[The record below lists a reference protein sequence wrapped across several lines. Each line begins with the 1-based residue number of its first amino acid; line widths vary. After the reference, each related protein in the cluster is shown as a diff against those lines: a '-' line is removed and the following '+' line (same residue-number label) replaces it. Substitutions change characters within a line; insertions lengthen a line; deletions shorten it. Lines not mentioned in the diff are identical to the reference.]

1 VTRRIVQFSTGNVG
15 VHALRSIIE
24 RPNLELVGVH
34 ARAQDK
40 IGRDAADL
48 CGLDRPTGVL
58 ATDDIEALIALNAD
72 CVVYT
77 SQAETRPHEALGEI
91 SRFLRAGTNVVG
103 TSFVWLV
110 APDQADDW
118 LRKPLA
124 QACANGDTTLYIN
137 GIDPGFSGD
146 TLVYAALSLAARA
159 TTVTVQEIFDYGS
172 YDDAEF
178 TGVSFG
184 FGAAA
189 DHTPVMFL
197 PGVLTS
203 MWGAQVRSLAVDL
216 GIELDEVRE
225 RVEKWVT
232 PVPIQCTMMRVE
244 AGKVAAVRFGVDG
257 FREHDGAATDVV
269 GVAWVT
275 LWPAPADGLEVG
287 VTDEL
292 RHVHGLRHRCLADV
306 GRYAAGDGGDHL
318 GKSRVHAA
326 AEYCRIAIAGCG
338 LDGGTVGV
346 GKIDACHEPRTR
358 DNVDAS
364 PQEAL
369 HLDNVEMQRRVE
381 DAVRFERQKGVDVI
395 GGVNTQGRAEVAQRP
410 NVDAHLFG

>member
-1 VTRRIVQFSTGNVG
+1 MTRRIVQFSTGNVG
-15 VHALRSIIE
+15 IHALRSIIE

-77 SQAETRPHEALGEI
+77 SQAETRPREALGEI

-124 QACANGDTTLYIN
+124 QACADGDTTLYIN

-257 FREHDGAATDVV
+257 FQRRRRGDHYGARQ
-269 GVAWVT
+269 
-275 LWPAPADGLEVG
+275 PA
-287 VTDEL
+287 
-292 RHVHGLRHRCLADV
+292 HRCRGTGLGVSTRRISRRTSRHDR
-306 GRYAAGDGGDHL
+306 GQPGHHDQHSRGHL
-318 GKSRVHAA
+318 GHRPQPGRGH
-326 AEYCRIAIAGCG
+326 RHCG
-338 LDGGTVGV
+338 PCGQ
-346 GKIDACHEPRTR
+346 CHR
-358 DNVDAS
+358 
-364 PQEAL
+364 
-369 HLDNVEMQRRVE
+369 RRVPGS
-381 DAVRFERQKGVDVI
+381 ER
-395 GGVNTQGRAEVAQRP
+395 NPCRS
-410 NVDAHLFG
+410 